1 MVFCNNVEK
10 KTLVVCQDE
19 EWWASTDKKLERIVS
34 RYVALVNHENW
45 QVRQTLVYCASTLLQ
60 NCYKLVILPLIKDT
74 CIHIYYFLSLTLRIL
89 TIFKVS

>member
-34 RYVALVNHENW
+34 RYVVLVNHENW
-45 QVRQTLVYCASTLLQ
+45 QVRQTLAYCASTLLQ
-60 NCYKLVILPLIKDT
+60 NCYKLVTLPLIKET
-74 CIHIYYFLSLTLRIL
+74 CIHIYYF
-89 TIFKVS
+89 F